1 MTSAPVPLTNL
12 EQLQEKIS
20 RMQSLMIADN
30 PGFETLLR
38 EIHITLHKN
47 EDLVHML
54 KEEEIGKIVSGLCKK
69 ERVVI
74 AEANMKA
81 KDGRNAK
88 GEKTSL
94 KNLSLD
100 DL

>member
-1 MTSAPVPLTNL
+1 MTSPPVPLTSL

-20 RMQSLMIADN
+20 HMQAMMIADN

-54 KEEEIGKIVSGLCKK
+54 SEEEIGKIVSGLCKK

-74 AEANMKA
+74 AEAMSSK
-81 KDGRNAK
+81 KQGQTSK
-88 GEKTSL
+88 GSVSL

-100 DL
+100 DI